1 MKKYPA
7 IALIEFSSIAKGI
20 LAVDT
25 MLKCAP
31 ISLIKSGT
39 VSKGKYLILLGGSVA
54 SVDLAYNE
62 GITKGEDTIVDCVHL
77 PDIHPQVYDAIL
89 GARKSGVDDAIAT
102 IELKTVAAIVR
113 ATDAAIKGAEVDI
126 VEIRIAD
133 QIGGKAFSI
142 LTGKLEDIL
151 ASVKHAKDSLKDQ
164 DNWIQDT
171 IVPRV
176 HETLLQ
182 QLEIGT
188 RFSQIEPI
196 VLEDGEL

>member
-7 IALIEFSSIAKGI
+7 IALIESSSIAKGI

-25 MLKCAP
+25 MLKCSP

-39 VSKGKYLILLGGSVA
+39 VSKGKYLILIGGSVA
-54 SVDLAYNE
+54 SVDLAFKE
-62 GITKGEDTIVDCVHL
+62 GITKGENSIVDSVHL
-77 PDIHPQVYDAIL
+77 PDIHPQVHDAIL

-102 IELKTVAAIVR
+102 IELKTVASTVR
-113 ATDAAIKGAEVDI
+113 AADAAIKGAEIDI

-133 QIGGKAFSI
+133 RIGGKAFSI
-142 LTGKLEDIL
+142 LTGKLEDVL
-151 ASVKHAKDSLKDQ
+151 AAVKHAKDSLKDKN
-164 DNWIQDT
+164 NWLQDT

-182 QLEIGT
+182 QLDIGT

-196 VLEDGEL
+196 ILKDGEL